1 MSKHLSIGLTAAI
14 ATAVLL
20 SAFMLFQ
27 VQPLISKAILPWF
40 GGSPTVWTTCMLF
53 FQITLFAGYV
63 YAHLLTRYFSTRSQ
77 VAIHVSLTLLAILSL
92 PIAPSDDWK
101 PVPENHPVAYILL
114 ILLAHLGLPY
124 FLLSANGPLLQAWYA
139 ASLPGKSPYRLYA
152 ISNIGSLAALLTYPF
167 VVEPILTLP
176 SQSTIWSVGFLLFSL
191 ILLLT
196 GVLIARVP
204 LTAETHPSAASYDQR
219 PTADD
224 PPDTRHGVSWG
235 QMVRWLLLPALAC
248 ITLLATTNHVCQDMA
263 VVPFLWV
270 VPLSLYLLTFILCFE
285 SDAWYRRDWIG
296 WSTVAC
302 VAVISLQ
309 AIVGGMLSIS
319 WLVATYFGAMFFI
332 CMLCHGE
339 LVRLRPDS
347 RHLTLFYLMIS
358 AGGALGGLT
367 VSLVCPLV
375 FSQYHEMPLA
385 LLASFFLAIAV
396 LFRHNQAAWQVGP
409 PKVAWVVLGSLL
421 LVVFGQMKSF
431 RSDYIESRRN
441 FYGVLNIGQL
451 IEPNQQSIRTMYHG
465 RIVHGFQFENPTHR
479 SVATSYYA
487 PDTGAGLTIRRFPKA
502 NNRHIGVVGL
512 GVGTLATYGQPG
524 DRLRFYEIN
533 PDVIE
538 LAHKHFTYL
547 ADTQADCEVVLGDAR
562 LSLER
567 EVDQKFD
574 ILVLDAFSG
583 DAIPTH
589 LLTREA
595 FELYRRHLTDRGVLA
610 IHISNKHIDL
620 RPVVF
625 SACDA
630 LSLRTAYITTSPNAA
645 RYETGSQWVLASLDS
660 ELLDDE
666 IVLAASHQEKP
677 RFAQHQIWT
686 DHFSNLLEVLK

>member
-1 MSKHLSIGLTAAI
+1 MSKHLSIGLTTAI

-63 YAHLLTRYFSTRSQ
+63 YAHLLSRYFSTRTQ
-77 VAIHVSLTLLAILSL
+77 VAIHVTLTLLAIVSL

-101 PVPENHPVAYILL
+101 PAPEDHPVAYILL
-114 ILLAHLGLPY
+114 ILVAHLGLPY

-152 ISNIGSLAALLTYPF
+152 LSNIGSLAALLTYPF

-176 SQSTIWSVGFLLFSL
+176 SQSTLWSAGFLVFSL

-204 LTAETHPSAASYDQR
+204 LAPEKTTSDHHP
-219 PTADD
+219 PADNVH
-224 PPDTRHGVSWG
+224 HGSPHRVSWG
-235 QMVRWLLLPALAC
+235 QMARWLLLPALAC

-285 SDAWYRRDWIG
+285 SDSWYRRDWIG
-296 WSTVAC
+296 WSAVAC
-302 VAVISLQ
+302 LVVLSLQ

-319 WLVATYFGAMFFI
+319 WLVAIYFGALFFI

-339 LVRLRPDS
+339 LVRLRPDN

-367 VSLVCPLV
+367 VSLVCPLI

-385 LLASFFLAIAV
+385 LLASFGLAMVV
-396 LFRHNQAAWQVGP
+396 LFKHNEAAWKLGP
-409 PKVAWVVLGSLL
+409 PKVVWILLGSLL

-451 IEPNQQSIRTMYHG
+451 IEPNRQSVRTMYHG
-465 RIVHGFQFENPTHR
+465 RIVHGFQFEDPAHR
-479 SVATSYYA
+479 AVATSYYA
-487 PDTGAGLTIRRFPKA
+487 PDTGAGLAIRRFPKA
-502 NNRHIGVVGL
+502 HNRHIGVVGL

-533 PDVIE
+533 RDVIE
-538 LAHKHFTYL
+538 LADKHFTYL
-547 ADTQADCEVVLGDAR
+547 ADTPAECEIVLGDAR

-583 DAIPTH
+583 DAVPTH
-589 LLTREA
+589 LLTKEA
-595 FELYRRHLTDRGVLA
+595 FELYRRHLTDGGVLA

-630 LSLRTAYITTSPNAA
+630 LSLRTAYITTNPNAA
-645 RYETGSQWVLASLDS
+645 RYETGSQWVLASDDS
-660 ELLDDE
+660 KLFEDE
-666 IVLAASHQEKP
+666 VILAASHQDQP